1 MFPHQEPTHFGLYAL
16 GEAKPTKTAP
26 VILFVPGHGGS
37 WKQGINLCAYLA
49 KEDPVHFYT
58 LDFHASASA
67 LHWSVLSAQA
77 AFTKAAIQ
85 RLGQL
90 HTGPKLV
97 LGHSM
102 GGLESH
108 PLLLDPRFAIEA
120 SNLSCSIVSVSG
132 GATDPL
138 VPMKTT
144 RNAHFIPLPAARD
157 VYSSFS
163 HVNLLFSRHSLHFLS
178 RILRTGPSEGPW
190 SNLLGRPTAA
200 TRVSAPAQ
208 ERIGDSTRQN
218 WENAS
223 FVEPGAAVPFDRRLE
238 PQAIQRHPERTSRG
252 ETFDATDVLNC
263 SETAVSWQDQE
274 AGWYQVPVI
283 EMQFPAKVCL
293 YQLRETALVA
303 LLRPKRKKRLRR
315 TAWAHWH
322 ADPLQDQAALPC
334 GSRSAMGA
342 LGSWLQMLFQPLHCE
357 LPAGRALVTRMVLPL
372 PQLPMLPVD
381 LRIVKVSPSEAT
393 FGWQPPLVLTMAH
406 PEVRVAALRLEVDQ
420 SEPPSQWAS
429 ESRDAREVFAP
440 RSTELSEDF
449 SIFVIGHPS
458 LTVTIEVQ
466 SNAYSM
472 LAEWMRTQRFH
483 AWLGACS
490 CLSAADLVGARWAQW
505 TFLAAWLITTLLL
518 EPIFEG
524 PSEMLPS
531 LRVFNSFLAV
541 GLALLSRRC
550 AKVVSRCCVL
560 LLAIASAYN
569 ADPKAPGLASVLLGP
584 YLLCHLPSIILAVW
598 LLLGQQR
605 EASAPHLQRSFD
617 KAFQS
622 SQHVASLWADS
633 WILEGRADLHPGFRP
648 ALGLLC
654 PAAAL
659 SCCMAGRGAVSSVG
673 FAALMLM
680 ISVAVTI
687 YAATSSSRLWWA
699 CQPVLAAHLVP
710 LILPRTQAKDE

>member
-1 MFPHQEPTHFGLYAL
+1 
-16 GEAKPTKTAP
+16 
-26 VILFVPGHGGS
+26 
-37 WKQGINLCAYLA
+37 
-49 KEDPVHFYT
+49 
-58 LDFHASASA
+58 
-67 LHWSVLSAQA
+67 
-77 AFTKAAIQ
+77 
-85 RLGQL
+85 
-90 HTGPKLV
+90 
-97 LGHSM
+97 
-102 GGLESH
+102 
-108 PLLLDPRFAIEA
+108 
-120 SNLSCSIVSVSG
+120 
-132 GATDPL
+132 
-138 VPMKTT
+138 
-144 RNAHFIPLPAARD
+144 
-157 VYSSFS
+157 
-163 HVNLLFSRHSLHFLS
+163 
-178 RILRTGPSEGPW
+178 
-190 SNLLGRPTAA
+190 
-200 TRVSAPAQ
+200 
-208 ERIGDSTRQN
+208 
-218 WENAS
+218 
-223 FVEPGAAVPFDRRLE
+223 
-238 PQAIQRHPERTSRG
+238 
-252 ETFDATDVLNC
+252 
-263 SETAVSWQDQE
+263 
-274 AGWYQVPVI
+274 
-283 EMQFPAKVCL
+283 
-293 YQLRETALVA
+293 
-303 LLRPKRKKRLRR
+303 
-315 TAWAHWH
+315 
-322 ADPLQDQAALPC
+322 
-334 GSRSAMGA
+334 MGA

-550 AKVVSRCCVL
+550 AKVVSRCRRWGSQPRQGAWRQAILVFVALMLLASIQPAGCVL